1 MLFRSDN
8 VTAVCDE
15 VIAAILAENSGDA
28 APYGADAT
36 TAKLDAAFGTYFG
49 TAVSVHP
56 VATGIAANALALAA
70 AMPSPGAAIC
80 HRNAHVNTSESGAP
94 EFFSG
99 GGKLL
104 VLDGAHGKVAAE
116 AVAALVRAASPERMQ
131 SAPPTAV
138 TVTQGTEAGTVY
150 TLEELAAISAV
161 CRRHGL
167 VLHMDGARFENAR
180 AALGCDPAEA
190 SWRAG
195 IDILS
200 YGATKNGA
208 MCADAV
214 VIFRQG
220 PHAAQLDR
228 FMGQRR
234 LRAGQVFSKMRYLSA
249 QLLAMIA
256 GGAAARNAAHANA
269 MAARLSAGL
278 LAIPGVRLLHPT
290 EMNEVFVSLP
300 APVREALGRGGFPI
314 RPRPDDPDAVRFV
327 TAWNTDPRD
336 VDRFLA
342 AAAMPAEMT
351 GAMA

>member
-15 VIAAILAENSGDA
+15 VIAAILAENRGDA
-28 APYGADAT
+28 APYGADPT
-36 TAKLDAAFGTYFG
+36 TARLDGAFGAYFE
-49 TAVSVHP
+49 ARVSVHP
-56 VATGIAANALALAA
+56 VATGIAANALSLAA
-70 AMPSPGAAIC
+70 AMPPPGAAIC

-104 VLDGAHGKVAAE
+104 VLDGAHGKLSAE
-116 AVAALVRAASPERMQ
+116 AVEALVRSIAPDRMQ

-138 TVTQGTEAGTVY
+138 TVTQGTEAGTIY
-150 TLEELAAISAV
+150 TLSELAAISAV

-180 AALGCDPAEA
+180 AALGCSPADL
-190 SWRAG
+190 SWHVG
-195 IDILS
+195 VDILS

-214 VIFRQG
+214 VIFADG
-220 PHAAQLDR
+220 PHAAQLGR

-249 QLLAMIA
+249 QLLAMVE
-256 GGAAARNAAHANA
+256 GGVALRNAAHANR

-278 LAIPGVRLLHPT
+278 AAIPGVRLVHPT

-300 APVREALGRGGFPI
+300 GKVREALARAGFAV
-314 RPRPDDPDAVRFV
+314 RPRPDDPTVVRLV
-327 TAWNTDPRD
+327 TAWNTAEQD
-336 VDRFLA
+336 VEAFLA
-342 AAAMPAEMT
+342 AAVPRAVA
-351 GAMA
+351 

>member
-15 VIAAILAENSGDA
+15 VIAAILAENAGDA

-36 TAKLDAAFGTYFG
+36 TARLDAAFGAYFEG
-49 TAVSVHP
+49 AVSVHP
-56 VATGIAANALALAA
+56 VATGIAANALSLAA
-70 AMPSPGAAIC
+70 AMPPPGAAVC

-104 VLDGAHGKVAAE
+104 VLDGAHGKLEAE
-116 AVAALVRAASPERMQ
+116 AVEALVRAAAPDRMQ

-150 TLEELAAISAV
+150 TLSELAAISAV

-180 AALGCDPAEA
+180 AALGCSPADLA
-190 SWRAG
+190 WRSG
-195 IDILS
+195 VDILS

-214 VIFRQG
+214 VIFHQG
-220 PHAAQLDR
+220 PHSAQLDR

-234 LRAGQVFSKMRYLSA
+234 LRAGQVFSKMRYVSA
-249 QLLAMIA
+249 QLLAMLA
-256 GGAAARNAAHANA
+256 GGVAGRNATHANR

-278 LAIPGVRLLHPT
+278 AVLPGVRLLHPT

-300 APVREALGRGGFPI
+300 PAVREALARGGFTV
-314 RPRPDDPDAVRFV
+314 RPRPDDPSAVRFV
-327 TAWNTDPRD
+327 TAWNTAERD
-336 VDRFLA
+336 VEAFLA
-342 AAAMPAEMT
+342 AAAVPEPVA
-351 GAMA
+351 

>member
-15 VIAAILAENSGDA
+15 VIAAILAENQGDA

-36 TAKLDAAFGTYFG
+36 TARLDAAFGEYFEA
-49 TAVSVHP
+49 AVSVHP

-70 AMPSPGAAIC
+70 AMPSPGAAVC

-104 VLDGAHGKVAAE
+104 VLDGAHGKLTPD
-116 AVAALVRAASPERMQ
+116 AVDALVHAAAPERMQ

-138 TVTQGTEAGTVY
+138 TITQGTEAGTVY
-150 TLEELAAISAV
+150 ALEEIAAIAAV

-180 AALGCDPAEA
+180 AALGCTPAEL

-195 IDILS
+195 VDILS

-214 VIFRQG
+214 VIFRDG
-220 PHAAQLDR
+220 PHGAQLGR

-234 LRAGQVFSKMRYLSA
+234 LRAGQVFSKMRFVSA
-249 QLLAMIA
+249 QLLAMVA
-256 GGAAARNAAHANA
+256 GGVAGRNAAHGNA
-269 MAARLSAGL
+269 MAARLSRGL
-278 LAIPGVRLLHPT
+278 AALPGVSLLHPA

-300 APVREALGRGGFPI
+300 APVREALARGGFPV
-314 RPRPDDPDAVRFV
+314 RPRPDDPSAVRFV
-327 TAWNTDPRD
+327 TAWNTAESD
-336 VDRFLA
+336 VRAFLA
-342 AAAMPAEMT
+342 AAAMPEPVS
-351 GAMA
+351 

>member
-8 VTAVCDE
+8 VTAVCEE
-15 VIAAILAENSGDA
+15 VIAAILAANEGDA

-36 TAKLDAAFGTYFG
+36 TARLEGAFGAYFD
-49 TAVSVHP
+49 ALVAVHP
-56 VATGIAANALALAA
+56 VATGIAANALSLAA
-70 AMPSPGAAIC
+70 AMPPPGAAVC

-104 VLDGAHGKVAAE
+104 VLDGAHGKLAAE
-116 AVAALVRAASPERMQ
+116 DIDRLVRGASPDRMQ

-180 AALGCDPAEA
+180 AALGCSPAEL

-214 VIFRQG
+214 VIFRTS

-249 QLLAMIA
+249 QLLAMVE
-256 GGAAARNAAHANA
+256 GGVAARNAAHANR

-278 LAIPGVRLLHPT
+278 AALPGVQLVHPT
-290 EMNEVFVSLP
+290 EMNEVFVALP
-300 APVREALGRGGFPI
+300 EAVRRALLASGFPV
-314 RPRPDDPDAVRFV
+314 RPRPDDPTVVRFV
-327 TAWNTDPRD
+327 TAWNTQARD
-336 VDRFLA
+336 VEAFLA
-342 AAAMPAEMT
+342 AAAAAVAPA
-351 GAMA
+351 G